1 MRRIEVLG
9 VPSSMGGFAPGQEGA
24 PAALRRAG
32 LLEEL
37 GAAGFDVHD
46 QGDSRVRRWFPDTS
60 HPLAQHVEAV
70 RAVAIET
77 ASRVADCE
85 GMVLV
90 LGGDCTIEL
99 GTVAGLQAS
108 RDGRVGLL
116 YVDLHADLNLPD
128 TVPWGAFDS
137 MGTAHALAVEGAD
150 PLLAKA
156 FPRSPLLDPG
166 DLWLFAHGEGMD
178 GEREHIAHLGI
189 RRTPV
194 DEVEADPVGSAT
206 RALDAFAGGVD
217 HLAIHL
223 DVDVI
228 DFVSL
233 PLSENANRNEG
244 LSFEATMVAL
254 GVLLAHP
261 AVASLTI
268 SELNPDHDPDGSAVP
283 RFVDG
288 IVGALSQGG

>member
-1 MRRIEVLG
+1 
-9 VPSSMGGFAPGQEGA
+9 
-24 PAALRRAG
+24 
-32 LLEEL
+32 
-37 GAAGFDVHD
+37 
-46 QGDSRVRRWFPDTS
+46 
-60 HPLAQHVEAV
+60 
-70 RAVAIET
+70 
-77 ASRVADCE
+77 
-85 GMVLV
+85 
-90 LGGDCTIEL
+90 
-99 GTVAGLQAS
+99 
-108 RDGRVGLL
+108 
-116 YVDLHADLNLPD
+116 
-128 TVPWGAFDS
+128 

-156 FPRSPLLDPG
+156 FPRTPLLDPG
-166 DLWLFAHGEGMD
+166 DLWLFAHGDGMD

-244 LSFEATMVAL
+244 LSFEATMEAL

-268 SELNPDHDPDGSAVP
+268 CELNPDHDPDGSAVP
-283 RFVDG
+283 RFVGG